1 MLMGILSW
9 LVCRFCPT
17 EHIQIT
23 SPRPEWTVVSPVTVR
38 GNGLSSQHNQL
49 RVQVRDGAG
58 AVIGSG
64 IATVDGLLD
73 HRGPFLGVVP
83 YSVSGRGQTGSVE
96 VFDTSPRT
104 GAVTHL
110 TSVDVQL
117 G

>member
-1 MLMGILSW
+1 MFGLPGSLF
-9 LVCRFCPT
+9 CRLCPA

-23 SPRPEWTVVSPVTVR
+23 SPRPEWTVVSPVTIR
-38 GNGLSSQHNQL
+38 GNGLANQNNQL
-49 RVQVRDGAG
+49 RAQVRDASG

-64 IATVDGLLD
+64 IVNLSGLLGG
-73 HRGPFLGVVP
+73 RGSFSGTLS
-83 YSVSGRGQTGSVE
+83 YSAAARGQTGTIE

-104 GAVTHL
+104 GAITHL

>member
-1 MLMGILSW
+1 MIFGLPGSLF
-9 LVCRFCPT
+9 CRLCPT
-17 EHIQIT
+17 EQIQIT
-23 SPRPEWTVVSPVTVR
+23 SPRPEWTIVSPVTVR

-49 RVQVRDGAG
+49 RAQVRDASG

-64 IATVDGLLD
+64 IVTVSGLLGG
-73 HRGPFLGVVP
+73 RGPFLGTVP
-83 YSVSGRGQTGSVE
+83 YSVSARGQNGTVE